1 MTIDL
6 QSHIGR
12 LSAERER
19 LEAFLGRHPAWS
31 AWRGALARGLTGKTL
46 QAHRDNVEQ
55 VLARDPVFA
64 AWQALTA
71 AIASLDEI
79 QAGLPQTKAAEPS
92 REPMP
97 EARSAATQN
106 PAANRPSRAALM
118 TSAAAPPP
126 TLREVQRV
134 ALTLRGA
141 PVSVE
146 TGSATIHAG
155 PPEPWRSAV
164 APGVGE
170 QGSGDD
176 LTRIRGIDRR
186 LADALTARGIR
197 SFSEIASFTAA
208 DVRTLTAALGLC
220 RRISA
225 ENWIEQAA
233 VIVARDAAA
242 KARAEAI
249 AADIVRRL
257 VVSAAAPGLDL
268 CNPPAIALQVP
279 PLSESGAATPPPAA
293 TAPEQVPERATAS
306 SSDLPSIIRAAA
318 VRIAAPVAR
327 TGTKEVSEAAATP
340 TEVPIG
346 TAVNRAAAAIA
357 AAIAASIPVARVAM
371 PEEPGPAAVTTTA
384 EDVASPDVTAAID
397 AAGIARSEAAEAATA
412 TGDQGPGAAIESAA
426 EVAAG
431 PKHGGTV
438 DSLLASLTSDEAPV
452 PPEGT
457 AHPLPQNLPATGETP
472 PRLHGED
479 DLSPGVN
486 VEPAATVA
494 ASSAFVPEP
503 SLVPSADTEAAS
515 DGLAGDASGTR
526 RATDASAETGS
537 PIEAADPPAKAGDT
551 TAETDSAIAPDP
563 APAEAPALVSATQ
576 SKQPQPEA
584 PSAAPD
590 DLLAIRGLGAR
601 AADVLTGLGVRRY
614 AEIAAWSASDIAE
627 VRAALGGAAGP
638 NRDGWIEQAAVLATG
653 RLTAH
658 AAHRLATGTEPPL
671 AARPERDPE
680 RDPAFAIWL
689 ARHTSELPIPRAEPA
704 PRAVPDV
711 PAPVAASRRGS
722 EPSETTIASARPA
735 STPPTSDTSP
745 VQVSAATV
753 ALDAKAEGDASAPAE
768 ALRAGAPSV
777 PQSSSA
783 EIVPA
788 VAAAAA
794 MTPEV
799 TATVGVTTAP
809 TPMHPAS
816 APASVPVPAAVATV
830 TTPAGAAEEAT
841 TPEPRNL
848 PARAMAPDQPAAAS
862 PGSDA
867 ASATAGTGH
876 APPVPPP
883 LPASAVADATARI
896 AAVTRPPVFENTIH
910 IAPQATPA
918 AGAASPLQAISERL
932 QALERDLATLDIVP
946 LAPPQPRR
954 SQIAG
959 PSPKSAP
966 PASAGAGAGLAEHS
980 TEAAEQAP
988 ANAAEPPA
996 GPEVAPPADDVA
1008 VHFDEAAVTIVR
1020 RAAHEIGLDPLPAP
1034 TGSERGKEP
1043 AAAVPD
1049 DYAAYRGRVE
1059 EAAVEIVR
1067 PGAGARPTSGASA
1080 GTAPESGDG
1089 ADGTTPVRR
1098 FLKALT
1104 GA

>member
-106 PAANRPSRAALM
+106 PAANRPSRAAPM

-164 APGVGE
+164 APGGGE

-197 SFSEIASFTAA
+197 SFAEIASFTAA
-208 DVRTLTAALGLC
+208 DVRTLTAALGLG
-220 RRISA
+220 RRINA

-242 KARAEAI
+242 KARADAI
-249 AADIVRRL
+249 AADIARRL

-268 CNPPAIALQVP
+268 
-279 PLSESGAATPPPAA
+279 SGAAALTPTTAPVPPEGAAAAMPHASIALVEAAARAAEPPDKPSPAA
-293 TAPEQVPERATAS
+293 AN
-306 SSDLPSIIRAAA
+306 DLPSIIRAAA
-318 VRIAAPVAR
+318 ARIAAPATQASSHAV
-327 TGTKEVSEAAATP
+327 AAAAPEATATQP
-340 TEVPIG
+340 QQLPLPSAIPIA
-346 TAVNRAAAAIA
+346 TAVNRAAAAIV
-357 AAIAASIPVARVAM
+357 AAIAANAATALATVS
-371 PEEPGPAAVTTTA
+371 EEPHLPAEVALFEADLSPAEAAADAGNGGSQTPTPSRGEEPLRDDAAAAPSAVTVPPLPVDRPAADELVSSLRANDGPPADCVPDEPPAVIAATIAGAAAPALPASAVTDTVAYEHAEDTSGTRAAPDAIREGVSPAEAGVTTTA
-384 EDVASPDVTAAID
+384 TDTAA
-397 AAGIARSEAAEAATA
+397 A
-412 TGDQGPGAAIESAA
+412 
-426 EVAAG
+426 
-431 PKHGGTV
+431 
-438 DSLLASLTSDEAPV
+438 L
-452 PPEGT
+452 
-457 AHPLPQNLPATGETP
+457 
-472 PRLHGED
+472 
-479 DLSPGVN
+479 
-486 VEPAATVA
+486 
-494 ASSAFVPEP
+494 
-503 SLVPSADTEAAS
+503 
-515 DGLAGDASGTR
+515 
-526 RATDASAETGS
+526 
-537 PIEAADPPAKAGDT
+537 
-551 TAETDSAIAPDP
+551 DP
-563 APAEAPALVSATQ
+563 APAEAPALVSATKSEQTQ
-576 SKQPQPEA
+576 SEA

-590 DLLAIRGLGAR
+590 DLLAIRGLGPL
-601 AADVLTGLGVRRY
+601 AADVLAGLGVRRY
-614 AEIAAWSASDIAE
+614 AEIAAWSASDIAR
-627 VRAALGGAAGP
+627 VRAALDSAPGP
-638 NRDGWIEQAAVLATG
+638 IRDGWIEQAAVLATG

-671 AARPERDPE
+671 AARPERDTE

-704 PRAVPDV
+704 PAARVEPDV
-711 PAPVAASRRGS
+711 PAPVSAS
-722 EPSETTIASARPA
+722 
-735 STPPTSDTSP
+735 SP
-745 VQVSAATV
+745 
-753 ALDAKAEGDASAPAE
+753 SAPPE
-768 ALRAGAPSV
+768 
-777 PQSSSA
+777 
-783 EIVPA
+783 
-788 VAAAAA
+788 AAAADA
-794 MTPEV
+794 
-799 TATVGVTTAP
+799 
-809 TPMHPAS
+809 HPAS
-816 APASVPVPAAVATV
+816 APPTRDASPVDVPNAHVVPPETLDEPVDRSSTSAEAQPVAALSPPVPSPGQAAATVAADAMTSGDTAAAGVTTVPAPTQPANAPASVPMRAQVATFTAV
-830 TTPAGAAEEAT
+830 EEAT
-841 TPEPRNL
+841 APQPHASPI
-848 PARAMAPDQPAAAS
+848 PAPPPDQPATAAS
-862 PGSDA
+862 AGSDA
-867 ASATAGTGH
+867 ASVAAGNGH
-876 APPVPPP
+876 ATPVPPP

-910 IAPQATPA
+910 IGPQAAPA

-966 PASAGAGAGLAEHS
+966 PASAGAGTGAGLAEHS
-980 TEAAEQAP
+980 TEAAEQVP
-988 ANAAEPPA
+988 ASSAEPPA
-996 GPEVAPPADDVA
+996 GPEVAPMADDVA

-1034 TGSERGKEP
+1034 TGSERGREP

-1080 GTAPESGDG
+1080 GTAPASGDG

>member
-71 AIASLDEI
+71 AISALDEV
-79 QAGLPQTKAAEPS
+79 QAELPQVEPAEPAS
-92 REPMP
+92 TPAP
-97 EARSAATQN
+97 EAPEDADRS
-106 PAANRPSRAALM
+106 PAANRPTRAAPM

-170 QGSGDD
+170 QGTGDD

-197 SFSEIASFTAA
+197 SFAGIASFTAA
-208 DVRTLTAALGLC
+208 DVRTLTAALGLG

-233 VIVARDAAA
+233 VIFTRDAAA
-242 KARAEAI
+242 KARADAI
-249 AADIVRRL
+249 AADIARRL
-257 VVSAAAPGLDL
+257 VVNAAAPGLDL
-268 CNPPAIALQVP
+268 SSAAAMTPTTAPVPPEGAAAAMPHASIALV
-279 PLSESGAATPPPAA
+279 EAAARAPEPTDKPSPAA
-293 TAPEQVPERATAS
+293 AN
-306 SSDLPSIIRAAA
+306 DLPSIIRAAA
-318 VRIAAPVAR
+318 ARIAAPATQASSHAV
-327 TGTKEVSEAAATP
+327 AAAAPEATATQP
-340 TEVPIG
+340 QQLPPPSAVPIA

-357 AAIAASIPVARVAM
+357 AAIAANAATARATVS
-371 PEEPGPAAVTTTA
+371 EEPHLPA
-384 EDVASPDVTAAID
+384 EVALFEADLSP
-397 AAGIARSEAAEAATA
+397 AEAAADADNGGSQTP
-412 TGDQGPGAAIESAA
+412 TPSRGQEPLGDDAAAA
-426 EVAAG
+426 
-431 PKHGGTV
+431 
-438 DSLLASLTSDEAPV
+438 
-452 PPEGT
+452 PPAVTEP
-457 AHPLPQNLPATGETP
+457 PLPVD
-472 PRLHGED
+472 R
-479 DLSPGVN
+479 
-486 VEPAATVA
+486 PAADELV
-494 ASSAFVPEP
+494 SSLRADDGPPADGVPDENPAVIAESIAFATEP
-503 SLVPSADTEAAS
+503 SLVSSADTGPAS
-515 DGLAGDASGTR
+515 EDLVGDASGTR
-526 RATDASAETGS
+526 TATDASTETVSPAEAGVT
-537 PIEAADPPAKAGDT
+537 AAAPDT
-551 TAETDSAIAPDP
+551 AIAPDP
-563 APAEAPALVSATQ
+563 APAEAPALVSATKSEQTQ
-576 SKQPQPEA
+576 SEA

-590 DLLAIRGLGAR
+590 DLLAIRGLGPR
-601 AADVLTGLGVRRY
+601 AADVLAGLGVRRY
-614 AEIAAWSASDIAE
+614 AEIAAWSAHDIAR
-627 VRAALGGAAGP
+627 VRTALDGATGP
-638 NRDGWIEQAAVLATG
+638 NRHGWIEQAAVLATG

-658 AAHRLATGTEPPL
+658 AAHRLTIGTEPPL

-680 RDPAFAIWL
+680 RDHAFAIWL
-689 ARHTSELPIPRAEPA
+689 ARHTSELPISRAEPA
-704 PRAVPDV
+704 PAARARVDE
-711 PAPVAASRRGS
+711 PAPVATSSASS
-722 EPSETTIASARPA
+722 APAEVQPAAAVSPPVPSPGQAG
-735 STPPTSDTSP
+735 
-745 VQVSAATV
+745 ATV
-753 ALDAKAEGDASAPAE
+753 AADAPTPGETAATAVTRAAALPHGASAPPSGPAPALVASAPADPYE
-768 ALRAGAPSV
+768 G
-777 PQSSSA
+777 
-783 EIVPA
+783 
-788 VAAAAA
+788 
-794 MTPEV
+794 
-799 TATVGVTTAP
+799 
-809 TPMHPAS
+809 AS
-816 APASVPVPAAVATV
+816 A
-830 TTPAGAAEEAT
+830 
-841 TPEPRNL
+841 
-848 PARAMAPDQPAAAS
+848 APDQPAAAS
-862 PGSDA
+862 AGSDA
-867 ASATAGTGH
+867 ATAAAGTGH

-896 AAVTRPPVFENTIH
+896 AAVTRPPVFENTIQ
-910 IAPQATPA
+910 IAPQAAPA

-959 PSPKSAP
+959 PSNSSAP
-966 PASAGAGAGLAEHS
+966 PASAGTGLAGHS

-988 ANAAEPPA
+988 ASTAEPPA
-996 GPEVAPPADDVA
+996 GPEVAPMADDVE

-1034 TGSERGKEP
+1034 NGNERGREP
-1043 AAAVPD
+1043 AASVPD

-1067 PGAGARPTSGASA
+1067 PGAGARPTTGASA
-1080 GTAPESGDG
+1080 GTAPASGDG